1 MEGLYVVLL
10 QPAFVWLKGM
20 YKKFFLY
27 SFFVR
32 GRIISVGRALDCR
45 FGGRGFDF
53 QGWTIT
59 QGLKITEK

>member
-20 YKKFFLY
+20 YIKFFLCKLLIA

-32 GRIISVGRALDCR
+32 GRISSVARALDFR
-45 FGGRGFDF
+45 FGGRGFDS
-53 QGWTIT
+53 QSV
-59 QGLKITEK
+59 K

>member
-20 YKKFFLY
+20 YIKFFLCKLLIA

-32 GRIISVGRALDCR
+32 GRISSVARALTSDLEVAGSIPR
-45 FGGRGFDF
+45 A
-53 QGWTIT
+53 
-59 QGLKITEK
+59 